1 MNETNGK
8 IRGKFNI
15 IDLII
20 VILLLAAVAF
30 LGYRFLTRGNADAD
44 TQKVYLTMTGA
55 EVSKYVGESVD
66 VNDDRDSELVID
78 YARWMWLSRSEP
90 TVMPASLKY
99 RLNCRAF
106 DREAP
111 NSSES

>member
-1 MNETNGK
+1 MSNS
-8 IRGKFNI
+8 I
-15 IDLII
+15 
-20 VILLLAAVAF
+20 ILLDRLKIDIGILNDTTFDIRLASLLSAAES
-30 LGYRFLTRGNADAD
+30 
-44 TQKVYLTMTGA
+44 

-78 YARWMWLSRSEP
+78 YARWMWLSRREP

>member
-1 MNETNGK
+1 MSNS
-8 IRGKFNI
+8 I
-15 IDLII
+15 
-20 VILLLAAVAF
+20 ILLDRLKIDIGILNDTTFDIRLASLLSAAES
-30 LGYRFLTRGNADAD
+30 
-44 TQKVYLTMTGA
+44 

>member
-1 MNETNGK
+1 MNS
-8 IRGKFNI
+8 
-15 IDLII
+15 
-20 VILLLAAVAF
+20 VILLDRLKIDIGILNDTTFDTRLTSLLSAAES
-30 LGYRFLTRGNADAD
+30 
-44 TQKVYLTMTGA
+44 

-78 YARWMWLSRSEP
+78 YARWMWLSRREP
-90 TVMPASLKY
+90 TAMPASLKY